1 MQHVSLCEGSQKSM
15 VYATIFLSI
24 LCPQKEIRRQY
35 SEKMGSFVQEKV
47 LGFDQVTSKKE
58 VICEQNYSLAEKFL
72 TSLLRVIISGWK
84 FTLSFS

>member
-1 MQHVSLCEGSQKSM
+1 MQEFSKIDGLCNN
-15 VYATIFLSI
+15 FLSI

-58 VICEQNYSLAEKFL
+58 VICEQNSLLAEKFL

>member
-1 MQHVSLCEGSQKSM
+1 
-15 VYATIFLSI
+15 
-24 LCPQKEIRRQY
+24 
-35 SEKMGSFVQEKV
+35 MGSFVQEKV

-58 VICEQNYSLAEKFL
+58 VICEQNSSLAKKFL

>member
-1 MQHVSLCEGSQKSM
+1 MRGFSKIDG
-15 VYATIFLSI
+15 YATLFLSV

-58 VICEQNYSLAEKFL
+58 VICEQNSSLAEKFL